1 MKRTGKIKGRVTQ
14 MMAKRRVDSHV
25 QSFSFEAMTRD
36 MHDKWILHLETLL
49 AGFREARGR

>member
-1 MKRTGKIKGRVTQ
+1 